1 MVSRRRISYQW
12 QLFIPFI
19 ITIWILVFGMAFWQ
33 NYNEREYRKASLEA
47 QLQLIN
53 ERIIS
58 YYENETDPNE
68 YFRFI
73 SKYYLDNPLYDKI
86 RISVYRNDSLY
97 YHVNEVITLSDETRR
112 NVTGITNNIH
122 QHNAAIAQI
131 DENDLAED
139 LRNNNFFYRTD
150 MSSDSVLRASTV
162 LPFDADIIEAS
173 LPQKSIWIIV
183 FSIAICLTVLAYFST
198 RYFGRNIK
206 ILRLFAERAATDP
219 NFIPTLDYPHDE
231 LGDIS
236 RQIIHMYNERSK
248 AVLKLKRE
256 HNVTMHALEEKSRLK
271 RQLTN
276 NINHELKTP
285 IGVIKGYLD
294 TIIANPDMDQASRDH
309 FIRKALEHANRLTN
323 LMNDV
328 SAITRLEEGGAMI
341 NTEELDYH
349 DLVYTVMSDLSDT
362 DVLGKMDFVYD
373 IPTDC
378 MIEGNSSLL
387 SGMIMNLAKNAAAYS
402 KGTECG
408 VRLIGED
415 DKFYKFVFFDN
426 GVGVSEEH
434 IPHLFERFYRIDSGR
449 SRKNGGTGLGLPIVQ
464 NTVLAHGGTIE
475 IRNNP
480 DGGLEFVYTLP
491 KANAK

>member
-1 MVSRRRISYQW
+1 MVLKRRISYQW
-12 QLFIPFI
+12 QLFIPL
-19 ITIWILVFGMAFWQ
+19 ITTLWVLIFGMAFWQ
-33 NYNEREYRKASLEA
+33 SYNERQYRIANLES
-47 QLQLIN
+47 QLKLIN
-53 ERIIS
+53 SRIIS
-58 YYENETDPNE
+58 YYENEKAPLE

-73 SKYYLDNPLYDKI
+73 SQYYLDNPLYDKI
-86 RISVYRNDSLY
+86 RISVYEDNKLIYSVGDI
-97 YHVNEVITLSDETRR
+97 ITLSDEERR
-112 NVTGITNNIH
+112 NVKGFTNNISH
-122 QHNAAIAQI
+122 DSDGNSDNPDQKD
-131 DENDLAED
+131 DELKK
-139 LRNNNFFYRTD
+139 NNFFYRTD
-150 MSSDSVLRASTV
+150 VSPSGRLRASTV

-173 LPQKSIWIIV
+173 VPSSSIWIIV
-183 FSIAICLTVLAYFST
+183 FSIAIVLTILAYYST
-198 RYFGRNIK
+198 RYFGRNIS
-206 ILRLFAERAATDP
+206 ILRTFAESAATDP
-219 NFIPTLDYPHDE
+219 NFMPTMDYPHDE

-276 NINHELKTP
+276 HINHELKTP

-323 LMNDV
+323 LMNDI
-328 SAITRLEEGGAMI
+328 SAITRLEEGGALI

-349 DLVYTVMSDLSDT
+349 EIVYTVMNDLSAT
-362 DVLGKMDFVYD
+362 DVLGNMEFVYD
-373 IPTDC
+373 VPTDC
-378 MIEGNSSLL
+378 MIIGNHSLL
-387 SGMIMNLAKNAAAYS
+387 TGMLMNLAKNAAAYS

-415 DKFYKFVFFDN
+415 DKFYHFVFFDN
-426 GVGVSEEH
+426 GVGVGEEH

-449 SRKNGGTGLGLPIVQ
+449 SRKTGGTGLGLPIVQ
-464 NTVLAHGGTIE
+464 NTILAHGGTIE

-480 DGGLEFVYTLP
+480 DGGGLEFIYTLQ
-491 KANAK
+491 KAHS